1 MERKITVLSNKEIA
15 PKIFKLTAAAK
26 IPDETRCGN
35 FVHIQLKEKP
45 LRRPFCICD
54 FSRELETLT
63 IVYEVKGE
71 GTKLLSGYQKGTC
84 LDALFPLGNGFDIK
98 SAKKIFLVGGGL
110 GTAVLPAAFKSY
122 EGEFTSFIGFKSK
135 ENIILAEELSLGGD
149 LFVST
154 EDGSF
159 GEKGF
164 VTDCVKREI
173 SLRKP
178 DIILACGPEP
188 MLKSLQKIS
197 CQFGTKTLVSLEERM
212 GCGVGACVV
221 CAVKIKKGGQ
231 EHNLRVCKDGPVF
244 DINEV
249 VFN

>member
-1 MERKITVLSNKEIA
+1 MERRITVLSNKEIA

-26 IPDETRCGN
+26 IPDDVRCGN

-63 IVYEVKGE
+63 VVYEVKGE
-71 GTKLLSGYQKGTC
+71 GTELLSKYGKGTC
-84 LDALFPLGNGFDIK
+84 LDALFPLGNGFDIQN
-98 SAKKIFLVGGGL
+98 AKKVFLVGGGL

-122 EGEFTSFIGFKSK
+122 DADFTSFIGFKSK

-149 LFVST
+149 LFIST

-164 VTDCVKREI
+164 ITDAIKREI
-173 SLRKP
+173 KSRKP
-178 DIILACGPEP
+178 NIILACGPKP
-188 MLKSLQKIS
+188 MLKTLKNIS
-197 CQFGTKTLVSLEERM
+197 NETGVKTLVSLEERM

-221 CAVKIKKGGQ
+221 CAVKIKRNGQ
-231 EHNLRVCKDGPVF
+231 IHNMRVCKDGPVF

-249 VFN
+249 VFD